1 MGILYTPNIK
11 RRLIA
16 LILFLAVGIAFT
28 IGIVKPRLESQSYQD
43 EVMEAVVIPEEPQPS
58 RAEQVAKALAAAY
71 PLRIEKTEFRNDD
84 WAVML
89 GDTWY
94 YYADGRML
102 PEELLDNVSSYNP
115 VYFYN
120 YQIELP
126 TWREPSPEWANR
138 LRDMNTARP
147 ANPRRSSVYFL
158 DDLWSSSNREEAW
171 RQVTQVDFLG
181 REVTVHNGIVGV
193 LGRVEEKILEEAKTN
208 TTVRQW
214 IESLG
219 TVDAWSWR
227 DVASS
232 GNRSYHAYG
241 VAIDLLP
248 RNLGVLETYWL
259 WASQRTP
266 EWWSIPYSRRYH
278 PPEEVIRTFE
288 SFGFIWGGKWPNFDT
303 MHFEYRPELFI
314 LSGLEL
320 ERL

>member
-1 MGILYTPNIK
+1 MGILRTPNIK

-16 LILFLAVGIAFT
+16 LVLFWAVGIAFA
-28 IGIVKPRLESQSYQD
+28 IGIATPRSESQSYQD
-43 EVMEAVVIPEEPQPS
+43 EVMEAAVIPEEPRPS
-58 RAEQVAKALAAAY
+58 RAEQVVKALAAAY
-71 PLRIEKTEFRNDD
+71 PLRIENAEFRNGD
-84 WAVML
+84 WAVL
-89 GDTWY
+89 LDDTWY
-94 YYADGRML
+94 YYADGRLL
-102 PEELLDNVSSYNP
+102 PEELLDSVSDYSP
-115 VYFYN
+115 VFFYN
-120 YQIELP
+120 YQSELP
-126 TWREPSPEWANR
+126 TWREPSPEWVNR
-138 LRDMNTARP
+138 LRDLNTARP

-181 REVTVHNGIVGV
+181 REVTVHNGIVSV
-193 LGRVEEKILEEAKTN
+193 LGRIEEKILEEAKNN

-214 IESLG
+214 IDSLG

-248 RNLGVLETYWL
+248 RNLGGLATYWL
-259 WASQRTP
+259 WTSQQTP
-266 EWWSIPYSRRYH
+266 EWWAVPYSRRYH

-288 SFGFIWGGKWPNFDT
+288 SFGFIWGGKWPNYDT

-320 ERL
+320 EML

>member
-1 MGILYTPNIK
+1 MK
-11 RRLIA
+11 RRLIIPA
-16 LILFLAVGIAFT
+16 LVLTA
-28 IGIVKPRLESQSYQD
+28 GIVFAIGMIKPHTDTQSFQN
-43 EVMEAVVIPEEPQPS
+43 EVVEVILIPEEPQPS
-58 RAEQVAKALAAAY
+58 RAEQVVKALAAAY
-71 PLRIEKTEFRNDD
+71 PLRIEKAEFQNDD
-84 WAVML
+84 WAVL
-89 GDTWY
+89 LDDTWY
-94 YYADGRML
+94 YYAEGRLL
-102 PEELLDNVSSYNP
+102 PEELLENVSDYGS

-120 YQIELP
+120 YQSGLP
-126 TWREPSPEWANR
+126 PWTEPSPEWANR
-138 LRDMNTARP
+138 LRDMNTVRP
-147 ANPRRSSVYFL
+147 ANPRRSSTYFL

-181 REVTVHNGIVGV
+181 REVTVHSGIVRV

-248 RNLGVLETYWL
+248 RNLGGLETYWL